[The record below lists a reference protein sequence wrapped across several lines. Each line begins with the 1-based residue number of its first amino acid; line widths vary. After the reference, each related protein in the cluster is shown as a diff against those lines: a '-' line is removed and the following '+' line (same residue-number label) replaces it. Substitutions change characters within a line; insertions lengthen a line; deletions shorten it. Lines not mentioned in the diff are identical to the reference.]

1 MKYEKLINVVKS
13 GNIVIP
19 LYIYKQFPKLN
30 IDYETFIFLMFLY
43 SKGNKMVFDINS
55 LSSEFFCDNKKIME
69 YISKLQKEKLIEIK
83 VIKNEKNI
91 MEEYISLDFF
101 YDKISLDIVNENI
114 ENKEKLD
121 INENI
126 FAILEKEFGRSL
138 SAIEIEIVKAWQEN
152 NYSNEIIKEA
162 IKESVMNGVPS
173 LRYID
178 KILYTWSTKGI
189 KTIQEVEKNRRNF
202 RKKEE
207 NKKVDVFDY
216 DWIDDDES

>member
-19 LYIYKQFPKLN
+19 LYIYKYFSKLN
-30 IDYETFIFLMFLY
+30 IDYESFIFLMFLY
-43 SKGNKMVFDINS
+43 SKGNKIVFDINS
-55 LSSEFFCDNKKIME
+55 LSKEFFCDNKKIME
-69 YISKLQKEKLIEIK
+69 YIGVLQKGKLIEIK

-101 YDKISLDIVNENI
+101 YDKISLCIVNDSIDE
-114 ENKEKLD
+114 ENKSIEK
-121 INENI
+121 ESI
-126 FAILEKEFGRSL
+126 FTILEKEFGRSL

-152 NYSNEIIKEA
+152 KYSDEIIKEA

-178 KILYTWSTKGI
+178 KILYTWSSKGI
-189 KTIQEVEKNRRNF
+189 KTIEEVEKNRRNF

-207 NKKVDVFDY
+207 NKKVDVFEY

>member
-1 MKYEKLINVVKS
+1 MKYEKLSNVIKS

-19 LYIYKQFPKLN
+19 LYIYKHFSKFN
-30 IDYETFIFLMFLY
+30 IDYETFMFLMYLHG
-43 SKGNKMVFDINS
+43 KGNKIFFDINS
-55 LSSEFFCDNKKIME
+55 LASEFFCDTKKIMQ
-69 YISKLQKEKLIEIK
+69 YISILQKEKLIDIK

-101 YDKISLDIVNENI
+101 YDKISLFIVNEFVEEENNSI
-114 ENKEKLD
+114 EK
-121 INENI
+121 ENI

-152 NYSNEIIKEA
+152 NYSDEIIKEA

-178 KILYTWSTKGI
+178 KILYTWSSKGI
-189 KTIQEVEKNRRNF
+189 KTIEEVEKNRRNF
-202 RKKEE
+202 RKKED

-216 DWIDDDES
+216 DWMDDDES

>member
-1 MKYEKLINVVKS
+1 MKYGKLINVVKN

-19 LYIYKQFPKLN
+19 LYIYKYFSKLN
-30 IDYETFIFLMFLY
+30 IDYESFIFLMFLY
-43 SKGNKMVFDINS
+43 SKGNKIVFDINS
-55 LSSEFFCDNKKIME
+55 LSKEFFCDNKKIME
-69 YISKLQKEKLIEIK
+69 YIGVLQKGKLIEIK

-101 YDKISLDIVNENI
+101 YDKISLCIVNDSIDE
-114 ENKEKLD
+114 ENKSIEK
-121 INENI
+121 ESI
-126 FAILEKEFGRSL
+126 FTILEKEFGRSL

-152 NYSNEIIKEA
+152 KYSDEIIKEA

-178 KILYTWSTKGI
+178 KILYTWSSKGI
-189 KTIQEVEKNRRNF
+189 KTIEEVEKNRRNF

-207 NKKVDVFDY
+207 NKKVDVFEY